1 MGGVLGLRHGKRLM
15 LGPFAYGW
23 KFLAA
28 AVLLIGAWG
37 FGFNHGSNSVQQKW
51 DKETAS
57 VATALAQNAIH
68 AREKEQ
74 ALQDSMNGIQRD
86 ATEKAE
92 ALQAAATSAA
102 DTAGRLRQQ
111 VNKLLA
117 ADKAAGTCTS
127 RTATEN
133 PGNLLAVVLDKSV
146 TRNRELAAFADLA
159 MNAAKA
165 CAVGYEKARN

>member
-1 MGGVLGLRHGKRLM
+1 MILDYWKPACIGL
-15 LGPFAYGW
+15 A
-23 KFLAA
+23 LAA
-28 AVLLIGAWG
+28 FWI
-37 FGFNHGSNSVQQKW
+37 HGHHTGKANVQQKW
-51 DKETAS
+51 DQETAR
-57 VATALAQNAIH
+57 VATVLAQNAIQ

-86 ATEKAE
+86 ATQKAE
-92 ALQAAATSAA
+92 ALQAAATDAA

-117 ADKAAGTCTS
+117 ADKAAGTCPG

-165 CAVGYEKARN
+165 CAAGYEKARN